1 MKLDLIDNVLANPYI
16 MAVLKITITLYA
28 AKIAPTLPDS
38 VLKHLDNTF
47 VKIAVIS
54 LIVYISD
61 RDIQLAII
69 LSVLLV
75 VGLNYVSG
83 KKLFESFS
91 NYSSDYTKV
100 GGMKLLEPKSIIYPG
115 CQNITLK
122 EIYTAFDDD
131 HMKLQHTIM
140 YAVKELLANLKNKS
154 DKEVVEYIA
163 RAIGLPHNLAISD
176 ENAPL
181 LATLLMYYGFKVTDT
196 CTAPN

>member
-131 HMKLQHTIM
+131 HMKLQNTIM